1 MIKETNQC
9 LGRRVVTHHSSTEG
23 GQVLLWEKFGTALTT
38 TVKWSTEAY
47 NPSFSPCPVP
57 LFYRKLTAD
66 VTVKIANIEEN
77 LSALAVKSNS
87 TDTDLSALETDAKS
101 LDRVVKELAEQLE
114 FIKISDVRG
123 KRRREGEKALG

>member
-1 MIKETNQC
+1 M
-9 LGRRVVTHHSSTEG
+9 
-23 GQVLLWEKFGTALTT
+23 
-38 TVKWSTEAY
+38 
-47 NPSFSPCPVP
+47 P

>member
-1 MIKETNQC
+1 M
-9 LGRRVVTHHSSTEG
+9 
-23 GQVLLWEKFGTALTT
+23 
-38 TVKWSTEAY
+38 
-47 NPSFSPCPVP
+47 P
-57 LFYRKLTAD
+57 LFYRKLAGD
-66 VTVKIANIEEN
+66 VTVKIADIQEN

-123 KRRREGEKALG
+123 KCRREEEKAVGWPKI

>member
-1 MIKETNQC
+1 M
-9 LGRRVVTHHSSTEG
+9 
-23 GQVLLWEKFGTALTT
+23 
-38 TVKWSTEAY
+38 
-47 NPSFSPCPVP
+47 P

-123 KRRREGEKALG
+123 KRRREGKKALG